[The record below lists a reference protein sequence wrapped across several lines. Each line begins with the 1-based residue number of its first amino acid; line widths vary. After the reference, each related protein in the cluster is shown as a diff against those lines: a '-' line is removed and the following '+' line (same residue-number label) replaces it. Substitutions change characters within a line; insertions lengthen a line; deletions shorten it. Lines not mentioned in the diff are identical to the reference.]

1 MSNNPAAPGGGNT
14 SVSSAFTRTPGM
26 AQVFRDQYARAEA
39 AAAQS
44 ESQQPVQQP
53 VQQPP
58 IDPYM
63 LMAQQQQQQRQ
74 VALMTQQTQQL
85 AQERDSLA
93 NQLAEMQKRNAE
105 FEVANQQQAML
116 ASLDNA
122 DELNALE
129 TVDPADARRIAV
141 MTARMLKQPIDS
153 VAAEVKAQREN
164 IERNRVEALNATQQ
178 AQIARYA
185 GEILQVHPDFYN
197 LFNDPAFLQY
207 LQEPDGLSSRSR
219 DQAATQ
225 EFYAG
230 NTRYVIDIV
239 DKFKQHRPDNGKVT
253 TVPPVQVAGGAA
265 TPATSSADKPT
276 LTLAELNSLYQM
288 RRISPDEY
296 RTRLKE
302 LRAAG

>member
-1 MSNNPAAPGGGNT
+1 MSNNPAAPGGNT

-39 AAAQS
+39 AATQS

-58 IDPYM
+58 LDPYM
-63 LMAQQQQQQRQ
+63 LMAQQQRQ
-74 VALMTQQTQQL
+74 AALMTQQTQQIQQL
-85 AQERDSLA
+85 THERDILT
-93 NQLAEMQKRNAE
+93 NQLAEMQKHNAE

-185 GEILQVHPDFYN
+185 GEILQVHPDFYI

-239 DKFKQHRPDNGKVT
+239 DKFKQNRPDNGKVT

>member
-1 MSNNPAAPGGGNT
+1 MSNNPATPGGGNT

-39 AAAQS
+39 AQF

-58 IDPYM
+58 LDPYT
-63 LMAQQQQQQRQ
+63 LMAQQQRQ
-74 VALMTQQTQQL
+74 AALMTQQTQQMQQL
-85 AQERDSLA
+85 AHERDILA

-105 FEVANQQQAML
+105 FEAAQQQQAML
-116 ASLDNA
+116 ASLDGA

-129 TVDPADARRIAV
+129 TVDPADARRIAA
-141 MTARMLKQPIDS
+141 MTARMLKQPIDG
-153 VAAEVKAQREN
+153 VAAEVKAQREA

-185 GEILQVHPDFYN
+185 GEILQVHPDFYS

-239 DKFKQHRPDNGKVT
+239 DKFKQNRPDNGKVT

>member
-26 AQVFRDQYARAEA
+26 AQVFRDQYVRAEA
-39 AAAQS
+39 AATQS

-58 IDPYM
+58 LDPYM
-63 LMAQQQQQQRQ
+63 LMAQQQRQ
-74 VALMTQQTQQL
+74 AALMTQQTQQMQQL
-85 AQERDSLA
+85 AHERDILA

-105 FEVANQQQAML
+105 FEAAQQQQAML
-116 ASLDNA
+116 ASLDGA

-129 TVDPADARRIAV
+129 TVDPADARRIAA
-141 MTARMLKQPIDS
+141 MTARMLKQPIDG
-153 VAAEVKAQREN
+153 VAAEVKAQREA

-185 GEILQVHPDFYN
+185 GEILQVHPDFYS

-239 DKFKQHRPDNGKVT
+239 DKFKQNRPDNGKVT

-276 LTLAELNSLYQM
+276 FTLAELNSLYQM

>member
-1 MSNNPAAPGGGNT
+1 
-14 SVSSAFTRTPGM
+14 
-26 AQVFRDQYARAEA
+26 
-39 AAAQS
+39 
-44 ESQQPVQQP
+44 
-53 VQQPP
+53 
-58 IDPYM
+58 M
-63 LMAQQQQQQRQ
+63 LMAQQQRQ

-85 AQERDSLA
+85 AQERDILA

-105 FEVANQQQAML
+105 FEAANQQQALL

-141 MTARMLKQPIDS
+141 MTARMLKQPIDG
-153 VAAEVKAQREN
+153 VAAEVKAQRET

-239 DKFKQHRPDNGKVT
+239 DKFKQNRPDNGKVT

-276 LTLAELNSLYQM
+276 FTLAELNSLYQM

>member
-58 IDPYM
+58 LDPYM
-63 LMAQQQQQQRQ
+63 LMAQQQRQ
-74 VALMTQQTQQL
+74 AALMTQQTQQMQQL
-85 AQERDSLA
+85 AHERDILA

-105 FEVANQQQAML
+105 FEAAQQQQAML
-116 ASLDNA
+116 ASLDDA

-129 TVDPADARRIAV
+129 TVDPADARRIAA
-141 MTARMLKQPIDS
+141 MTARMLKQPIDG
-153 VAAEVKAQREN
+153 VAAEVKAQREA

-185 GEILQVHPDFYN
+185 GEILQVHPDFYS

-239 DKFKQHRPDNGKVT
+239 DKFKQNRPDNGKVT

-265 TPATSSADKPT
+265 TPATASADKPT

>member
-1 MSNNPAAPGGGNT
+1 
-14 SVSSAFTRTPGM
+14 
-26 AQVFRDQYARAEA
+26 
-39 AAAQS
+39 
-44 ESQQPVQQP
+44 
-53 VQQPP
+53 
-58 IDPYM
+58 M
-63 LMAQQQQQQRQ
+63 LMAQQQRQ
-74 VALMTQQTQQL
+74 AALMTQQTQQIQQL
-85 AQERDSLA
+85 THERDILT
-93 NQLAEMQKRNAE
+93 NQLAEMQKHNAE

-185 GEILQVHPDFYN
+185 GEILQVHPDFYI

-239 DKFKQHRPDNGKVT
+239 DKFKQNRPDNGKVT

>member
-1 MSNNPAAPGGGNT
+1 MSNNPAAPGGNT

-39 AAAQS
+39 AATQS

-58 IDPYM
+58 VDPYM
-63 LMAQQQQQQRQ
+63 LMAQQQRQ
-74 VALMTQQTQQL
+74 AALMTQQTQQMQQL
-85 AQERDSLA
+85 AQERDILA

-185 GEILQVHPDFYN
+185 GEILQVHPDFYS

-239 DKFKQHRPDNGKVT
+239 DKFKQNRPDNGKVT

>member
-1 MSNNPAAPGGGNT
+1 
-14 SVSSAFTRTPGM
+14 
-26 AQVFRDQYARAEA
+26 
-39 AAAQS
+39 
-44 ESQQPVQQP
+44 
-53 VQQPP
+53 
-58 IDPYM
+58 M
-63 LMAQQQQQQRQ
+63 LMAQQQRQ

-85 AQERDSLA
+85 EHERDVLA
-93 NQLAEMQKRNAE
+93 NQLAEVQKRNAE
-105 FEVANQQQAML
+105 FEAANQQQALL

-185 GEILQVHPDFYN
+185 GEILQVHPDFYS

-239 DKFKQHRPDNGKVT
+239 DKFKQNRPDNGKVT

>member
-39 AAAQS
+39 AQS

-58 IDPYM
+58 LDPYT
-63 LMAQQQQQQRQ
+63 LMAQQQRQ
-74 VALMTQQTQQL
+74 AALMTQQTQQMQQL
-85 AQERDSLA
+85 AHERDILA

-105 FEVANQQQAML
+105 FEAAQQQQAML
-116 ASLDNA
+116 ASLDGA

-129 TVDPADARRIAV
+129 TVDPADARRIAA
-141 MTARMLKQPIDS
+141 MTARMLKRPIDG
-153 VAAEVKAQREN
+153 VAAEVKAQREA

-185 GEILQVHPDFYN
+185 GEILQVHPDFYS

-239 DKFKQHRPDNGKVT
+239 DKFKQNRPDNGKVT

-265 TPATSSADKPT
+265 TPAASSADKPT

>member
-26 AQVFRDQYARAEA
+26 AQVFRDQYARVEA

-58 IDPYM
+58 LDPYM
-63 LMAQQQQQQRQ
+63 LMAQQQRQ
-74 VALMTQQTQQL
+74 AALMTQQTQQMQQL
-85 AQERDSLA
+85 AHERDILA

-105 FEVANQQQAML
+105 FEAAQQQQAML
-116 ASLDNA
+116 ASLDGA

-129 TVDPADARRIAV
+129 TVDPADARRIAA
-141 MTARMLKQPIDS
+141 MTARMLKQPIDG
-153 VAAEVKAQREN
+153 VAAEVKAQREA

-185 GEILQVHPDFYN
+185 GEILQVHPDFYS

-239 DKFKQHRPDNGKVT
+239 DKFKQNRPDNGKVT

>member
-39 AAAQS
+39 AQS

-58 IDPYM
+58 LDPYM
-63 LMAQQQQQQRQ
+63 LMAQQQRQ
-74 VALMTQQTQQL
+74 AALMTQQTQQMQQL
-85 AQERDSLA
+85 AHERDILA

-105 FEVANQQQAML
+105 FEAAQQQQAML
-116 ASLDNA
+116 ASLDGA

-129 TVDPADARRIAV
+129 TVDPADARRIAA
-141 MTARMLKQPIDS
+141 MTARMLKQPIDG
-153 VAAEVKAQREN
+153 VAAEVKAQRET

-185 GEILQVHPDFYN
+185 GEILQVHPDFYS

-239 DKFKQHRPDNGKVT
+239 DKFKQNRPDNGKVT

>member
-39 AAAQS
+39 AQS

-58 IDPYM
+58 LDPYT
-63 LMAQQQQQQRQ
+63 LMAQQQRQ
-74 VALMTQQTQQL
+74 AALMTQQTQQMQQL
-85 AQERDSLA
+85 AHERDILA

-105 FEVANQQQAML
+105 FEAAQQQQAML
-116 ASLDNA
+116 ASLDGA

-129 TVDPADARRIAV
+129 TVDPADARRIAA
-141 MTARMLKQPIDS
+141 MTARMLKQPIDG
-153 VAAEVKAQREN
+153 VAAEVKAQREA

-185 GEILQVHPDFYN
+185 GEILQVHPDFYS

-239 DKFKQHRPDNGKVT
+239 DKFKQNRPDNGKVT

-265 TPATSSADKPT
+265 TPAASSADKPT